1 MNHSFVPSTSIR
13 HLPLVPS
20 VVALRDL
27 AEGDEIHFDYQSNE
41 LPMACPFEC
50 DGVVI
55 CGKNTTTTNTANE
68 DGSCRKDK
76 TEEAPTTTTTTTT
89 TTTAASSTG
98 KQEEEEDRPLRKVT
112 TEC

>member
-20 VVALRDL
+20 VVALRAL

-76 TEEAPTTTTTTTT
+76 MEEVMQLQSSFSVEFPSQTDL
-89 TTTAASSTG
+89 AA
-98 KQEEEEDRPLRKVT
+98 
-112 TEC
+112 ECLSESRTCQYGT